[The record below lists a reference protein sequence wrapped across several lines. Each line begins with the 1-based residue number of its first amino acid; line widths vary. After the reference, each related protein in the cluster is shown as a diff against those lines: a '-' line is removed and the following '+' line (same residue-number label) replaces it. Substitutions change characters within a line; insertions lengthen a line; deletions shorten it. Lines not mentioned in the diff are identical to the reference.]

1 MRDREIVERVRD
13 ATDLLAL
20 VGQAVKLRK
29 QGSAHVGLCPFHA
42 ERSPSFQV
50 VPNRGFYHCFGC
62 GKHGDA
68 FAWLMEREGMSF
80 PEALEQL
87 ARAAGI
93 DLPQHRERPTAEVD
107 LETRMRTALEAAQAF
122 YERQLERHEGAR
134 AYLRQR
140 GYEGPFLA
148 EAGFGMAPDAWD
160 ALVNHLRGLNF
171 SGELLEQAG
180 LASRSER
187 GTQIDFLRNR
197 LTIPI
202 HDARGRVVAF
212 GGRIM
217 GGGSSGERVRP
228 PESQVT
234 SASEASGSA
243 QGARY
248 GGGQPKYLNTR
259 DTPLFHKGGTLF
271 GFHRAKG
278 AMKDGALVVEGYF
291 DVLQL
296 HQHGIHQAVAPLG
309 TALTDEHLKALGR
322 FTRRVILCFD
332 GDAAGRR
339 AMEKSL
345 RMALP
350 LGFEVRLLELPQGED
365 PDTWCLKLGGEAFR
379 DLLRACPDW
388 IQFIRNR
395 FQSGKDLTKSS
406 VRMDIFNELLN
417 FLPYLP
423 KNESSINEAISV
435 GHSLLIPAS
444 EVIKS
449 IENKRKGTHT
459 NQTISTNMNS
469 TFDEID
475 LDIKRLILLCVEGS
489 LDRVISLPTGWWES
503 LEGAPLLQAL
513 LDAEGDTTRLPE
525 GAVAALRHL
534 EAQASRQD
542 EAGRDAETL
551 FVRLEG
557 RYVDREIQANNRLL
571 QDPSTVV
578 DPALMNR
585 VMARQ
590 NELLGRQKE
599 LSRRRRGP
607 R

>member
-50 VPNRGFYHCFGC
+50 VANRGFYHCFGC

-68 FAWLMEREGMSF
+68 FAWLMEREGMTF

-93 DLPQHRERPTAEVD
+93 DLPERRERPSAEVD
-107 LETRMRTALEAAQAF
+107 LETRMRSALDAAQAF
-122 YERQLERHEGAR
+122 FEAQLARHEGAR
-134 AYLRQR
+134 AYLRDR

-160 ALVNHLRGLNF
+160 SLVNHLRGLNF

-217 GGGSSGERVRP
+217 GGGS
-228 PESQVT
+228 T

-296 HQHGIHQAVAPLG
+296 HQNGIHQAVAPLG

-379 DLLRACPDW
+379 DLLRAAPDW
-388 IQFIRNR
+388 TAFMVDRAME
-395 FQSGKDLTKSS
+395 GKDLRRIAD
-406 VRMDIFNELLN
+406 RMGAFKDLLD

-423 KNESSINEAISV
+423 RTTESRDLFA
-435 GHSLLIPAS
+435 SLAHQLQVPLQELDRA
-444 EVIKS
+444 V
-449 IENKRKGTHT
+449 RGR
-459 NQTISTNMNS
+459 QTPGRVTEEPGPDSPVLP
-469 TFDEID
+469 D
-475 LDIKRLILLCVEGS
+475 LDDLIRGLLLLSTAGHWR
-489 LDRVISLPTGWWES
+489 RVQELPPTWWES
-503 LEGAPLLQAL
+503 LSGAPLLQAV
-513 LDAEGDTTRLPE
+513 LDAEGEVTLLPE
-525 GAVAALRHL
+525 GAVAAVRHL

-542 EAGRDAETL
+542 EAGRDAEAL
-551 FVRLEG
+551 FVKLES

-571 QDPSTVV
+571 QDPGTVV
-578 DPALMNR
+578 DPALLGR

-590 NELLGRQKE
+590 NDLLARQKE

>member
-20 VGQAVKLRK
+20 VGSAVKLRK

-50 VPNRGFYHCFGC
+50 VANRGFYHCFGC

-93 DLPQHRERPTAEVD
+93 DLPQRRERPSAEVD
-107 LETRMRTALEAAQAF
+107 LETRMRSALEAAQAF
-122 YERQLERHEGAR
+122 FENQLTRHEGAR
-134 AYLRQR
+134 AYLRDR

-160 ALVNHLRGLNF
+160 SLVNHLRGLDF

-217 GGGSSGERVRP
+217 GE
-228 PESQVT
+228 
-234 SASEASGSA
+234 
-243 QGARY
+243 
-248 GGGQPKYLNTR
+248 GQPKYLNTR

-332 GDAAGRR
+332 GDSAGRR

-379 DLLRACPDW
+379 ELLRAAPDW
-388 IQFIRNR
+388 TAFMVDRAME
-395 FQSGKDLTKSS
+395 GKDLRRITD
-406 VRMDIFNELLN
+406 RMGAFKDLLD

-423 KNESSINEAISV
+423 RTTESRDLFASLAHQLQVPLQELDRAVRGRGVQVPSQDAEAPVMAGQPELDDLIR
-435 GHSLLIPAS
+435 SLLLLSTAGHWRRVQEVPAA
-444 EVIKS
+444 
-449 IENKRKGTHT
+449 
-459 NQTISTNMNS
+459 
-469 TFDEID
+469 
-475 LDIKRLILLCVEGS
+475 
-489 LDRVISLPTGWWES
+489 WWES
-503 LEGAPLLQAL
+503 LQGAPLLQAL
-513 LDAEGDTTRLPE
+513 LDAEGEVGLLPE

-542 EAGRDAETL
+542 EAGRDAESL
-551 FVRLEG
+551 FARLEG
-557 RYVDREIQANNRLL
+557 RYLDREIQANNRLL
-571 QDPSTVV
+571 QDPATMV
-578 DPALMNR
+578 DGALMAR
-585 VMARQ
+585 VMGRQ
-590 NELLGRQKE
+590 NDLLARQKE

>member
-20 VGQAVKLRK
+20 VGSAVKLRK

-50 VPNRGFYHCFGC
+50 VANRGFYHCFGC

-68 FAWLMEREGMSF
+68 FAWLMEREGMTF

-93 DLPQHRERPTAEVD
+93 DLPQRRERPSAEVD
-107 LETRMRTALEAAQAF
+107 LETRMRAALDAAQAF
-122 YERQLERHEGAR
+122 FEAQLTRHEGAR
-134 AYLRQR
+134 TYLRER
-140 GYEGPFLA
+140 GYEGAFLA

-160 ALVNHLRGLNF
+160 SLVTHLRGLNF
-171 SGELLEQAG
+171 SGELLEQTG

-187 GTQIDFLRNR
+187 GSQIDFLRNR

-217 GGGSSGERVRP
+217 GE
-228 PESQVT
+228 
-234 SASEASGSA
+234 
-243 QGARY
+243 
-248 GGGQPKYLNTR
+248 GQPKYLNTR

-309 TALTDEHLKALGR
+309 TALTEEHLKALGR

-339 AMEKSL
+339 AMEKGL

-379 DLLRACPDW
+379 ELLRAAPDW
-388 IQFIRNR
+388 TAFMIDRAME
-395 FQSGKDLTKSS
+395 GKDLRRITD
-406 VRMDIFNELLN
+406 RMAAFKDLLD

-423 KNESSINEAISV
+423 RTTESRDLFASLAHQLQVPLQELDRAVRGRTAAPSPEAEVPSAPGLPELDDLIR
-435 GHSLLIPAS
+435 SLLLLSAAGQWRRVQEVPPA
-444 EVIKS
+444 
-449 IENKRKGTHT
+449 
-459 NQTISTNMNS
+459 
-469 TFDEID
+469 
-475 LDIKRLILLCVEGS
+475 
-489 LDRVISLPTGWWES
+489 WWES
-503 LEGAPLLQAL
+503 LQGAPLLQAL
-513 LDAEGDTTRLPE
+513 LDAEGEVSLLPE

-542 EAGRDAETL
+542 EAGRDAEAL
-551 FVRLEG
+551 FTRLEA

-571 QDPSTVV
+571 QDPATMV
-578 DPALMNR
+578 DAPLMNR
-585 VMARQ
+585 IMARQ
-590 NELLGRQKE
+590 NELLARQKE

>member
-20 VGQAVKLRK
+20 VGSAVKLRK

-68 FAWLMEREGMSF
+68 FSWLMEREGMTF

-93 DLPQHRERPTAEVD
+93 DLPQRRERPSAEVD
-107 LETRMRTALEAAQAF
+107 LESRMRAALDAAQAF
-122 YERQLERHEGAR
+122 FEAQLARHDGAR
-134 AYLRQR
+134 AYLLDR
-140 GYEGPFLA
+140 GYSGPFIA

-160 ALVNHLRGLNF
+160 ALVNHLRALNF
-171 SGELLEQAG
+171 SGELLEQTG

-187 GTQIDFLRNR
+187 GTLIDFLRNR

-202 HDARGRVVAF
+202 HDARGRIVAF
-212 GGRIM
+212 GGRIL
-217 GGGSSGERVRP
+217 GGGSSGQRARP

-234 SASEASGSA
+234 SASDVSGSA

-296 HQHGIHQAVAPLG
+296 HQHGLHQAVAPLG
-309 TALTDEHLKALGR
+309 TALTEDHLKTLGR

-350 LGFEVRLLELPQGED
+350 LGFEVRLLELPQDED

-379 DLLRACPDW
+379 DLLRAAPDW
-388 IQFIRNR
+388 TAFMVDRAME
-395 FQSGKDLTKSS
+395 GKDLRRITD
-406 VRMDIFNELLN
+406 RMGAFKDLLD

-423 KNESSINEAISV
+423 RTTESRDLFASLAHQLQVPLQELDRAVKGRQAPIQRPGEA
-435 GHSLLIPAS
+435 PAS
-444 EVIKS
+444 APILPELDDLI
-449 IENKRKGTHT
+449 RGLLLL
-459 NQTISTNMNS
+459 STAGHWRR
-469 TFDEID
+469 IQG
-475 LDIKRLILLCVEGS
+475 V
-489 LDRVISLPTGWWES
+489 PPAWWES
-503 LEGAPLLQAL
+503 LDGAPLLQAL
-513 LDAEGDTTRLPE
+513 LDADGDITQLPE
-525 GAVAALRHL
+525 DVVAALRHL
-534 EAQASRQD
+534 EAKASRQD
-542 EAGRDAETL
+542 EAGRDPEAL
-551 FVRLEG
+551 FVKLEG

-571 QDPSTVV
+571 QDPATVV
-578 DPALMNR
+578 DPALTNR

-590 NELLGRQKE
+590 NDLLARQKE
-599 LSRRRRGP
+599 LSRRRRAP
-607 R
+607 H

>member
-50 VPNRGFYHCFGC
+50 VANRGFYHCFGC

-68 FAWLMEREGMSF
+68 FAWLMEREGMTF

-93 DLPQHRERPTAEVD
+93 DLPQRRERPTAEVD
-107 LETRMRTALEAAQAF
+107 LETRMRSALEAAQSF
-122 YERQLERHEGAR
+122 YERQLERSEAAR
-134 AYLRQR
+134 AYLRRR
-140 GYEGPFLA
+140 GYEGPFVV
-148 EAGFGMAPDAWD
+148 EAGFGVAPDGWD
-160 ALVNHLRGLNF
+160 ALVTHLRSLDF

-180 LASRSER
+180 LVSRSER

-197 LTIPI
+197 LTLPI
-202 HDARGRVVAF
+202 HDARGRIVAF
-212 GGRIM
+212 GGRLM
-217 GGGSSGERVRP
+217 GD
-228 PESQVT
+228 
-234 SASEASGSA
+234 
-243 QGARY
+243 
-248 GGGQPKYLNTR
+248 GQPKYLNTR
-259 DTPLFHKGGTLF
+259 DTPLFHKGETLF

-309 TALTDEHLKALGR
+309 TALTEEHLKALGR

-365 PDTWCLKLGGEAFR
+365 PDTWCLKLGGDAFR
-379 DLLRACPDW
+379 DLLRTAPDW
-388 IQFIRNR
+388 TAFMVDRAME
-395 FQSGKDLTKSS
+395 GKDLRRITD
-406 VRMDIFNELLN
+406 RMGAFKDLLD

-423 KNESSINEAISV
+423 RTTESRDLFASLAHQLQVPLQELDRAVRGRQAPAQGPDEPPPSQSAPPEV
-435 GHSLLIPAS
+435 DDLVRSLLLLSTAGHWRRVQEVPPA
-444 EVIKS
+444 
-449 IENKRKGTHT
+449 
-459 NQTISTNMNS
+459 
-469 TFDEID
+469 
-475 LDIKRLILLCVEGS
+475 
-489 LDRVISLPTGWWES
+489 WWEN
-503 LEGAPLLQAL
+503 LPGAPLLQAL
-513 LDAEGDTTRLPE
+513 LDAEGDPTQLPG
-525 GAVAALRHL
+525 GALAAIRHL
-534 EAQASRQD
+534 EAQASHKD
-542 EAGRDAETL
+542 EAGRDADSL
-551 FVRLEG
+551 FAKLEG
-557 RYVDREIQANNRLL
+557 RYLDREIQANNRLL
-571 QDPSTVV
+571 QDPRTLV
-578 DPALMNR
+578 DAALTKQ
-585 VMARQ
+585 VEIRQ
-590 NELLGRQKE
+590 NDLLLRQKK
-599 LSRRRRGP
+599 LSQQRRITR
-607 R
+607 

>member
-1 MRDREIVERVRD
+1 MRDRELVDRVRD
-13 ATDLLAL
+13 ATDLLTL
-20 VGQAVKLRK
+20 VGSAVKLRK

-50 VPNRGFYHCFGC
+50 VANRGFYHCFGC

-68 FAWLMEREGMSF
+68 FAWLMDREGLSF

-93 DLPQHRERPTAEVD
+93 DMPQYRERPSAEVD
-107 LETRMRTALEAAQAF
+107 LETRMRSALEAAQAF
-122 YERQLERHEGAR
+122 FEAQLTRHPEAR
-134 AYLRQR
+134 SYLRER
-140 GYEGPFLA
+140 GYEGAFLS
-148 EAGFGMAPDAWD
+148 EAGFGVAPDSWD
-160 ALVNHLRGLNF
+160 ALVSHLRGLNF

-202 HDARGRVVAF
+202 QDARGRVVAF

-217 GGGSSGERVRP
+217 ADGPLPAGEDSGNPPSARP
-228 PESQVT
+228 L
-234 SASEASGSA
+234 GH
-243 QGARY
+243 
-248 GGGQPKYLNTR
+248 QPKYLNTR

-296 HQHGIHQAVAPLG
+296 HQHGLHQAVAPLG
-309 TALTDEHLKALGR
+309 TALTEEHLKALGR

-350 LGFEVRLLELPQGED
+350 LGFEVRLLELPKGED
-365 PDTWCLKLGGEAFR
+365 PDSWCLKLGGEAFR
-379 DLLRACPDW
+379 DLLRASPDW
-388 IQFIRNR
+388 TSFMVDRAME
-395 FQSGKDLTKSS
+395 GKDFRRITD
-406 VRMDIFNELLN
+406 RMGAFKDLLD

-423 KNESSINEAISV
+423 RTTESRDLFSSLAHQLQVPLQELDRAVKVRQAPSHSAEETAPVVPVLPDLDELIR
-435 GHSLLIPAS
+435 SLLLQSTAGHWRRIQETPPA
-444 EVIKS
+444 
-449 IENKRKGTHT
+449 
-459 NQTISTNMNS
+459 
-469 TFDEID
+469 
-475 LDIKRLILLCVEGS
+475 
-489 LDRVISLPTGWWES
+489 WWES
-503 LEGAPLLQAL
+503 LSGAPLLQAL
-513 LDAEGDTTRLPE
+513 LDAEGDASRLPE
-525 GAVAALRHL
+525 GALAALRHL
-534 EAQASRQD
+534 ESQASSTD
-542 EAGRDAETL
+542 EAGRDIEAL
-551 FVRLEG
+551 FAKLENG
-557 RYVDREIQANNRLL
+557 YLERELQANNRLL
-571 QDPSTVV
+571 QDPSTLI
-578 DPALMNR
+578 DTPLLNR

-590 NELLGRQKE
+590 NDLLARQKQI
-599 LSRRRRGP
+599 SRRRRAP

>member
-20 VGQAVKLRK
+20 VGSAVKLRK

-50 VPNRGFYHCFGC
+50 VANKGFYHCFGC

-68 FAWLMEREGMSF
+68 FAWLMEREGMTF

-87 ARAAGI
+87 ARGAGI
-93 DLPQHRERPTAEVD
+93 DLPERRERPTAEVD
-107 LETRMRTALEAAQAF
+107 LETRMRTALEAAQSFFEA
-122 YERQLERHEGAR
+122 QLLRHEGAR
-134 AYLRQR
+134 TYLRER
-140 GYEGPFLA
+140 GYEGPFVT
-148 EAGFGMAPDAWD
+148 EAGFGLAPDAWD
-160 ALVNHLRGLNF
+160 ALVNHLRSLNL

-187 GTQIDFLRNR
+187 GTQVDFLRNR

-202 HDARGRVVAF
+202 HDARGRIVAF
-212 GGRIM
+212 GGRVM
-217 GGGSSGERVRP
+217 GE
-228 PESQVT
+228 
-234 SASEASGSA
+234 
-243 QGARY
+243 
-248 GGGQPKYLNTR
+248 GQPKYLNTR

-309 TALTDEHLKALGR
+309 TALTEEHLKQLGR

-379 DLLRACPDW
+379 DLLRTVPDW
-388 IQFIRNR
+388 TAFMVDRAME
-395 FQSGKDLTKSS
+395 GKDLRRITD
-406 VRMDIFNELLN
+406 RMGAFKDLLD

-423 KNESSINEAISV
+423 RTTESRDLFASLAHQLQVPLQELDRAVRGRQAPVQEADEAAPMAPVLPDLDELIR
-435 GHSLLIPAS
+435 SLLLLSTGGHWQRIQAVPAA
-444 EVIKS
+444 
-449 IENKRKGTHT
+449 
-459 NQTISTNMNS
+459 
-469 TFDEID
+469 
-475 LDIKRLILLCVEGS
+475 
-489 LDRVISLPTGWWES
+489 WWEN
-503 LEGAPLLQAL
+503 LTGAPLLQAL
-513 LDAEGDTTRLPE
+513 LDAEGELTLLPE

-534 EAQASRQD
+534 GAQASHKD
-542 EAGRDAETL
+542 EAGRDVDSLLAK
-551 FVRLEG
+551 LEG
-557 RYVDREIQANNRLL
+557 SYLDREIQANNRLL
-571 QDPSTVV
+571 SDPRTLV
-578 DPALMNR
+578 DSQLTSQ
-585 VMARQ
+585 VMTRQ

>member
-13 ATDLLAL
+13 ATDLMAL

-29 QGSAHVGLCPFHA
+29 QGSAFVGLCPFHA

-68 FAWLMEREGMSF
+68 FAWLMEREGMTF

-93 DLPQHRERPTAEVD
+93 DLPQRRERPAAELD
-107 LETRMRTALEAAQAF
+107 LETRLRAALEAAQAF
-122 YERQLERHEGAR
+122 YERQLERQEEAR
-134 AYLRQR
+134 AYLRRR
-140 GYEGPFLA
+140 GYEGPFVA
-148 EAGFGMAPDAWD
+148 EAGFGVAPDGWD
-160 ALVNHLRGLNF
+160 PLVTHLRGLNF

-202 HDARGRVVAF
+202 HDARGRLVAF
-212 GGRIM
+212 GGRTM
-217 GGGSSGERVRP
+217 GD
-228 PESQVT
+228 
-234 SASEASGSA
+234 A
-243 QGARY
+243 
-248 GGGQPKYLNTR
+248 QPKYLNTR
-259 DTPLFHKGGTLF
+259 DTVLFHKGETLF

-309 TALTDEHLKALGR
+309 TALTEEHLKQLGR

-365 PDTWCLKLGGEAFR
+365 PDTWCLKLGGEAFQE
-379 DLLRACPDW
+379 LLRAAPDW
-388 IQFIRNR
+388 TAFMIDRAME
-395 FQSGKDLTKSS
+395 GKDLRRISD
-406 VRMDIFNELLN
+406 RMGAFKDLLD

-423 KNESSINEAISV
+423 RTTESRDLFASLAHQLQVPLQELDRAVRSRQSPDRGAEAPLPAAPV
-435 GHSLLIPAS
+435 QEVDDLVRSLLLLSTAGHWRRVQETPPA
-444 EVIKS
+444 
-449 IENKRKGTHT
+449 
-459 NQTISTNMNS
+459 
-469 TFDEID
+469 
-475 LDIKRLILLCVEGS
+475 
-489 LDRVISLPTGWWES
+489 WWEG
-503 LEGAPLLQAL
+503 LAGAPLLQAL
-513 LDAEGDTTRLPE
+513 LDAQQR
-525 GAVAALRHL
+525 AR
-534 EAQASRQD
+534 
-542 EAGRDAETL
+542 
-551 FVRLEG
+551 
-557 RYVDREIQANNRLL
+557 
-571 QDPSTVV
+571 
-578 DPALMNR
+578 PALL
-585 VMARQ
+585 A
-590 NELLGRQKE
+590 
-599 LSRRRRGP
+599 P
-607 R
+607 AP

>member
-50 VPNRGFYHCFGC
+50 VANRGFYHCFGC

-68 FAWLMEREGMSF
+68 FTWLMEREGMTF
-80 PEALEQL
+80 PEALDQL

-93 DLPQHRERPTAEVD
+93 DLPQRRERPSAEVD
-107 LETRMRTALEAAQAF
+107 LETRMRSALESAQAF
-122 YERQLERHEGAR
+122 FEAQLMRHEGAR
-134 AYLRQR
+134 AYLRDR
-140 GYEGPFLA
+140 GYEGAFLA

-160 ALVNHLRGLNF
+160 ALVNHLRSLNF

-217 GGGSSGERVRP
+217 GE
-228 PESQVT
+228 
-234 SASEASGSA
+234 
-243 QGARY
+243 
-248 GGGQPKYLNTR
+248 GQPKYLNTR

-309 TALTDEHLKALGR
+309 TALTEEHLKALGR

-379 DLLRACPDW
+379 DLLRAAPDW
-388 IQFIRNR
+388 VEFVLEE
-395 FQSGKDLTKSS
+395 SSAGKDMKKAIHRMEIFQNFISFYQYMKKGPEQWNLLQTVAAGLQVPNQELDRALTKQAAARNASLQEPTTS
-406 VRMDIFNELLN
+406 PV
-417 FLPYLP
+417 LPDLDDL
-423 KNESSINEAISV
+423 IR
-435 GHSLLIPAS
+435 SLLLLSAAGHWRRVQDIPPA
-444 EVIKS
+444 
-449 IENKRKGTHT
+449 
-459 NQTISTNMNS
+459 
-469 TFDEID
+469 
-475 LDIKRLILLCVEGS
+475 
-489 LDRVISLPTGWWES
+489 WWET
-503 LEGAPLLQAL
+503 LTGAPILQAL
-513 LDAEGDTTRLPE
+513 LDVEGDPTQLPE
-525 GAVAALRHL
+525 GAMAVLRHL

-542 EAGRDAETL
+542 EAGRDAEAL
-551 FVRLEG
+551 FVKLEG

-578 DPALMNR
+578 DAALMTR

-590 NELLGRQKE
+590 NELLARQKE
-599 LSRRRRGP
+599 LSRRRRVA

>member
-1 MRDREIVERVRD
+1 MRDREIVDRVRD

-20 VGQAVKLRK
+20 VGSAVKLRK

-50 VPNRGFYHCFGC
+50 VPGKGFYHCFGC

-93 DLPQHRERPTAEVD
+93 DMPQRRERPTAEVD
-107 LETRMRTALEAAQAF
+107 LETRMRSALQAAQAF
-122 YERQLERHEGAR
+122 FEGQLTRHDA
-134 AYLRQR
+134 AKTYLRDR
-140 GYEGPFLA
+140 GYEGAFLA
-148 EAGFGMAPDAWD
+148 EAGFGVAPDAWD

-202 HDARGRVVAF
+202 HDARGRLVAF

-217 GGGSSGERVRP
+217 GGGS
-228 PESQVT
+228 T

-243 QGARY
+243 QGARS

-259 DTPLFHKGGTLF
+259 DTPLFHKGETLF

-296 HQHGIHQAVAPLG
+296 HQHGIYQAVAPLG
-309 TALTDEHLKALGR
+309 TALTEEHLKALGR
-322 FTRRVILCFD
+322 FTRRVTLCFD

-350 LGFEVRLLELPQGED
+350 LGFEVRLLALPQGED

-379 DLLRACPDW
+379 DLLRAAPDW
-388 IQFIRNR
+388 TSFMVDRAME
-395 FQSGKDLTKSS
+395 GKDLRRITD
-406 VRMDIFNELLN
+406 RMGAFKDLLD

-423 KNESSINEAISV
+423 RTTESRDLFASLAHQLQVPLQELDRAVKGRLAPVLQPDAPAPSPSILPDLDELIR
-435 GHSLLIPAS
+435 SLLLVSSAGQWPRVQEVPPA
-444 EVIKS
+444 
-449 IENKRKGTHT
+449 
-459 NQTISTNMNS
+459 
-469 TFDEID
+469 
-475 LDIKRLILLCVEGS
+475 
-489 LDRVISLPTGWWES
+489 WWES
-503 LEGAPLLQAL
+503 LAGAPLLQAL
-513 LDAEGDTTRLPE
+513 LDAEGDLTQLPE

-542 EAGRDAETL
+542 EAGRDAEAL
-551 FVRLEG
+551 FVKLEA
-557 RYVDREIQANNRLL
+557 RYVDRELQANNRLL
-571 QDPSTVV
+571 QDPATMV
-578 DPALMNR
+578 DAALMNR
-585 VMARQ
+585 VMAKQ

-599 LSRRRRGP
+599 LSRRRRGL

>member
-50 VPNRGFYHCFGC
+50 VANRGFYHCFGC

-68 FAWLMEREGMSF
+68 FAWLMEREGMTF

-93 DLPQHRERPTAEVD
+93 DLPQRRERPAAELD
-107 LETRMRTALEAAQAF
+107 LETRLRSALEAAQAF
-122 YERQLERHEGAR
+122 YERQLERHEEAR
-134 AYLRQR
+134 AYLRRR
-140 GYEGPFLA
+140 GYEGPFVA
-148 EAGFGMAPDAWD
+148 EAGFGVAPDGWD
-160 ALVNHLRGLNF
+160 PLVTHLRDLNF

-202 HDARGRVVAF
+202 HDARGRLVAF
-212 GGRIM
+212 GGRVL
-217 GGGSSGERVRP
+217 GD
-228 PESQVT
+228 
-234 SASEASGSA
+234 
-243 QGARY
+243 
-248 GGGQPKYLNTR
+248 GQPKYLNTR
-259 DTPLFHKGGTLF
+259 DTILFHKGETLF

-309 TALTDEHLKALGR
+309 TALTEEHLKQLGR

-379 DLLRACPDW
+379 DLLRAAPDW
-388 IQFIRNR
+388 TAFMIDRAME
-395 FQSGKDLTKSS
+395 GKDLRRISD
-406 VRMDIFNELLN
+406 RMGAFKDLLD

-423 KNESSINEAISV
+423 RTTESRDLFS
-435 GHSLLIPAS
+435 SLAHQLQVPLQ
-444 EVIKS
+444 E
-449 IENKRKGTHT
+449 
-459 NQTISTNMNS
+459 
-469 TFDEID
+469 
-475 LDIKRLILLCVEGS
+475 
-489 LDRVISLPTGWWES
+489 LDRAVRGRQAPAREPEAPAQAASPQELDELIRGLLLLSTAGHWQRVQEVPPAWWDG
-503 LEGAPLLQAL
+503 LDGAPLLQAL
-513 LDAEGDTTRLPE
+513 LDAEGDPARLPE
-525 GAVAALRHL
+525 GALAAIRHL
-534 EAQASRQD
+534 DAQASRQD
-542 EAGRDAETL
+542 EAGRDAEAL
-551 FVRLEG
+551 FVKLEA
-557 RYVDREIQANNRLL
+557 RYVDRELQANNRLL
-571 QDPSTVV
+571 LDPSTQV
-578 DPALMNR
+578 DPALQQR
-585 VMARQ
+585 VEARQ
-590 NELLGRQKE
+590 NELLGRQKD

>member
-50 VPNRGFYHCFGC
+50 VANRGFYHCFGC

-68 FAWLMEREGMSF
+68 FAWLMEREGMTF

-93 DLPQHRERPTAEVD
+93 DLPQHRERPAAEVD
-107 LETRMRTALEAAQAF
+107 LETRMRAALEAAQSF
-122 YERQLERHEGAR
+122 YERQLERHEAAR
-134 AYLRQR
+134 TYLRQR
-140 GYEGPFLA
+140 GYEGPFVA
-148 EAGFGMAPDAWD
+148 EAGFGMAPDGWD
-160 ALVNHLRGLNF
+160 PLVTHLRGLNF

-202 HDARGRVVAF
+202 HDARGRLVAF

-217 GGGSSGERVRP
+217 GE
-228 PESQVT
+228 
-234 SASEASGSA
+234 
-243 QGARY
+243 
-248 GGGQPKYLNTR
+248 GQPKYLNTR
-259 DTPLFHKGGTLF
+259 DTALFHKGETLF

-309 TALTDEHLKALGR
+309 TALTEEHLKQLGR

-365 PDTWCLKLGGEAFR
+365 PDTWCLKLGGEAFQ
-379 DLLRACPDW
+379 DLLRTVPDW
-388 IQFIRNR
+388 TAFMVDRAME
-395 FQSGKDLTKSS
+395 GKDLRRITD
-406 VRMDIFNELLN
+406 RMGAFKDLLD

-423 KNESSINEAISV
+423 RTTESRDLFA
-435 GHSLLIPAS
+435 SLAHQLQVPLQ
-444 EVIKS
+444 E
-449 IENKRKGTHT
+449 
-459 NQTISTNMNS
+459 
-469 TFDEID
+469 
-475 LDIKRLILLCVEGS
+475 
-489 LDRVISLPTGWWES
+489 LDRAVKGRQAPVRPSDEPSPAAPILPELDDLIRGLLLLSSAGQWRRVQDIPPAWWES

-513 LDAEGDTTRLPE
+513 LDADGDLAQLPE
-525 GAVAALRHL
+525 GAIAALRHL

-542 EAGRDAETL
+542 EAGRDAEAL
-551 FVRLEG
+551 FAKLEG
-557 RYVDREIQANNRLL
+557 GYVDREIQANNRLL
-571 QDPSTVV
+571 QDPRTLV
-578 DPALMNR
+578 DAALTNR
-585 VMARQ
+585 VMTRQ
-590 NELLGRQKE
+590 NDLLARQKE

>member
-20 VGQAVKLRK
+20 VGSAVKLRK
-29 QGSAHVGLCPFHA
+29 QGSAYVGLCPFHA

-50 VPNRGFYHCFGC
+50 VANRGFYHCFGC

-68 FAWLMEREGMSF
+68 FAWLMEREGMTF
-80 PEALEQL
+80 PEALDQL

-93 DLPQHRERPTAEVD
+93 DLPQHRERPSAEVD
-107 LETRMRTALEAAQAF
+107 LETRMRSALDAAQAF
-122 YERQLERHEGAR
+122 FEAQLAR
-134 AYLRQR
+134 NDAAKAYLRDR
-140 GYEGPFLA
+140 GYVGPFLA
-148 EAGFGMAPDAWD
+148 EAGFGVAPDAWE
-160 ALVNHLRGLNF
+160 ALVGHLRGLNI
-171 SGELLEQAG
+171 SGELLEQTG

-212 GGRIM
+212 GGRVM
-217 GGGSSGERVRP
+217 GD
-228 PESQVT
+228 
-234 SASEASGSA
+234 
-243 QGARY
+243 
-248 GGGQPKYLNTR
+248 GQPKYLNTR

-309 TALTDEHLKALGR
+309 TALTEEHLKALGR

-365 PDTWCLKLGGEAFR
+365 PDTWCLKLGGEAFKE
-379 DLLRACPDW
+379 LLRAAPDW
-388 IQFIRNR
+388 TAFMVDRAME
-395 FQSGKDLTKSS
+395 GKDLRRITD
-406 VRMDIFNELLN
+406 RMGAFKDLLD

-423 KNESSINEAISV
+423 RTTESRDLFASLAHQLQVPLQELDRAVKGRQAAPVPEEPGQPPPSLPALDELIR
-435 GHSLLIPAS
+435 SLL
-444 EVIKS
+444 
-449 IENKRKGTHT
+449 
-459 NQTISTNMNS
+459 
-469 TFDEID
+469 
-475 LDIKRLILLCVEGS
+475 LLCTAGHWQ
-489 LDRVISLPTGWWES
+489 RVQEVPPAWWES
-503 LEGAPLLQAL
+503 LDGAPLLQAL
-513 LDAEGDTTRLPE
+513 LDAEGDATLLPE
-525 GAVAALRHL
+525 GAMAALRHL
-534 EAQASRQD
+534 DRSEERRVGKECRSRWSP
-542 EAGRDAETL
+542 
-551 FVRLEG
+551 
-557 RYVDREIQANNRLL
+557 YH
-571 QDPSTVV
+571 
-578 DPALMNR
+578 
-585 VMARQ
+585 
-590 NELLGRQKE
+590 
-599 LSRRRRGP
+599 
-607 R
+607 

>member
-20 VGQAVKLRK
+20 VGSAVKLRK

-50 VPNRGFYHCFGC
+50 VPGRGFYHCFGC

-93 DLPQHRERPTAEVD
+93 DLPQRRERPSAEVD
-107 LETRMRTALEAAQAF
+107 LETRMRSALDAAQAF
-122 YERQLERHEGAR
+122 FEAQLARHEGAR
-134 AYLRQR
+134 AYLRNR
-140 GYEGPFLA
+140 GYEGAFLA
-148 EAGFGMAPDAWD
+148 EAGFGMALDAWD

-171 SGELLEQAG
+171 SGELLEQTG

-202 HDARGRVVAF
+202 HDARGRIVAF

-217 GGGSSGERVRP
+217 GE
-228 PESQVT
+228 
-234 SASEASGSA
+234 
-243 QGARY
+243 
-248 GGGQPKYLNTR
+248 GQPKYLNTR
-259 DTPLFHKGGTLF
+259 DTPLFHKGNTLF

-278 AMKDGALVVEGYF
+278 AMRDGALVVEGYF

-309 TALTDEHLKALGR
+309 TALTEDHLKALGR

-332 GDAAGRR
+332 GDSAGRR

-379 DLLRACPDW
+379 DLLRAAPDW
-388 IQFIRNR
+388 TAFMVDRAME
-395 FQSGKDLTKSS
+395 GKDLRRISD
-406 VRMDIFNELLN
+406 RMGAFKDLLD

-423 KNESSINEAISV
+423 RTTETRDLFSSLAHQLQVPIQELDRAVKGRQAPIQATEEAPAQAPVLPQMDELIR
-435 GHSLLIPAS
+435 SLL
-444 EVIKS
+444 
-449 IENKRKGTHT
+449 
-459 NQTISTNMNS
+459 
-469 TFDEID
+469 
-475 LDIKRLILLCVEGS
+475 LLCASGQWR
-489 LDRVISLPTGWWES
+489 RVQEAPPAWWES
-503 LEGAPLLQAL
+503 LDGAPLLQAL
-513 LDAEGDTTRLPE
+513 LDAEGDSSLLPE
-525 GAVAALRHL
+525 GVVACLRHL

-542 EAGRDAETL
+542 EAGRDAEAL
-551 FVRLEG
+551 FVKLEG
-557 RYVDREIQANNRLL
+557 RYVDRELQANNRLL

-578 DPALMNR
+578 DQALMNR

-590 NELLGRQKE
+590 NDLLARQKE
-599 LSRRRRGP
+599 LSRRRRGL